1 MSQARDRRN
10 VFILAVCQVLS
21 GSGRT
26 LISATS
32 PLIAIGIAPD
42 KALATLPITFLIV
55 GTAMTTYPASML
67 MRWTGR
73 RVGFVIGSL
82 IGTLGGTFCVGGL
95 LRGDFWIFA
104 VGSFFFGVFLA
115 FTQLY
120 RFAATDVV
128 PDDFKAKA
136 IALVLAGGVVAA
148 FTGPELAKVGKDLF
162 ASVEFLGAYVIL
174 MGLTL
179 TSALVVTTVNI
190 PKLSHAQVLDPGRPL
205 GEIMRRPAFI
215 VAVLSA
221 TVAQGVM
228 NLLMT
233 ATPLAMLSAKYAFAD
248 TALVIEWHSFAMFAP
263 GFFTGIVIRRVGAVP
278 VILVGFLVQLA
289 AIGVALSGLGLGQF
303 WLAMFLVGLGW
314 NFAFVGGSTLLTTVH
329 TPSERAKTQGI
340 NNFIIFSTVAIGS
353 FSSGALH
360 HFFGWEWVNLAAL
373 PLVAIAFLVVGWYG
387 LTERRRRAE

>member
-26 LISATS
+26 LISSTS
-32 PLIAIGIAPD
+32 PLIALVIAPD
-42 KALATLPITFLIV
+42 PALATLPITFLIL
-55 GTAMTTYPASML
+55 GTAFTTYPASML
-67 MRWTGR
+67 MRRTGR
-73 RVGFVIGSL
+73 RVGFVVGAL
-82 IGTLGGTFCVGGL
+82 LGTLGGGFSVGGL
-95 LRGDFWIFA
+95 LAANFWLFGL
-104 VGSFFFGVFLA
+104 GSAFFGVFLA

-120 RFAATDVV
+120 RFAATDVA

-136 IALVLAGGVVAA
+136 ISLVLAGGVISA
-148 FTGPELAKVGKDLF
+148 FVGPELAKVGKDLF

-179 TSALVVTTVNI
+179 TSALVVTLVDI
-190 PKLSHAQVLDPGRPL
+190 PKLNPAQAKDPGRPL
-205 GEIMRRPAFI
+205 GEIMRLPAFM

-233 ATPLAMLSAKYAFAD
+233 ATPLAMLSSEHVFAD

-263 GFFTGIVIRRVGAVP
+263 SFFTGIVIRRVGVMP
-278 VILVGFLVQLA
+278 VILAGFTIQLA
-289 AIGVALSGLGLGQF
+289 AIAVALSGIGLGHF

-314 NFAFVGGSTLLTTVH
+314 NLGFVGASTLLVTVH
-329 TPSERAKTQGI
+329 APSERNKVQGA
-340 NNFIIFSTVAIGS
+340 NNFIIFGAVAIGS
-353 FSSGALH
+353 LSSGALH
-360 HFFGWEWVNLAAL
+360 HFFGWQWVNLGAL
-373 PLVAIAFLVVGWYG
+373 PLVVIAFMAVSWYAVA
-387 LTERRRRAE
+387 ERRRARA